1 MASEPPYVL
10 PFSKLLEINLLS
22 LLFLCFGFVSF
33 EPWSRCVAF
42 LGWLGTCYVDQA

>member
-1 MASEPPYVL
+1 MASEPPYLL
-10 PFSKLLEINLLS
+10 PFSNLLEINLLS

-33 EPWSRCVAF
+33 EPRSHYVTF